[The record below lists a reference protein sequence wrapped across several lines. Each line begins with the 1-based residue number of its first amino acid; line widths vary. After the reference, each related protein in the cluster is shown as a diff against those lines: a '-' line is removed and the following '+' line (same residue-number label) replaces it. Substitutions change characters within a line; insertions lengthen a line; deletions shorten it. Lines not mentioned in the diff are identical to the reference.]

1 MSKRNDSYWGNRK
14 DWLIYDQMESA
25 DKTADTISHIYGN
38 AYHQIERNMNNVLDK
53 FALKY
58 RMSKE
63 EALKILNSLDNQ
75 DDVEELL
82 RTLRLRS
89 DNESIKELSM
99 MLDAPS
105 YRYRINALKD
115 TMAEVDTV
123 MQKVYESELALSTK
137 HYENTAKESYLKNT
151 FTLQQQ
157 IGYGEKVTTL
167 PSSTISKLLKSKWS
181 GENYSK
187 RIWNNTSTLAGD
199 LKTELLTSVLMGR
212 TESETTKLFFD
223 RCVTSARSARRLIRT
238 ESAYIYNQMDVEAY
252 KNGGIEYYRFV
263 ATLDLKTSTI
273 CSELDGK
280 VFKLSEAK
288 VGENYPPMHPW
299 CRSVTIANI
308 DEDTLK
314 TLDRRAGREKVPADM
329 TYKEWESKFVVDVD
343 DDMDLQEEKHNDTI
357 KTKEQEFDIKG
368 NTTKLKGV
376 MSDEDY
382 TEYLALLNNHSN
394 ANIKKMYVKYAD
406 EIAEIQYKNE
416 GGYYS
421 SSENEIVFSYP
432 KQKHIDNGKSKYSTL
447 EHEYGH
453 FFDAKG
459 EFDGLHYTE
468 IEAIHDR
475 TKYQANRF
483 KKIPSSSDEFLS
495 AVRKDRESLRSSFTK
510 EVENELRKQ
519 DASHGVQDAI
529 DGLLGH
535 RINWGHGD
543 KYYNR
548 KYSAIKKLKEH
559 KALQSVYKEM
569 GIDVSNLGKV
579 ARECRVYESASEM
592 WANIMS
598 AEINGG
604 EELEYVKK
612 YLPNSY
618 EAIIEI
624 LKGVK

>member
-1 MSKRNDSYWGNRK
+1 MSKKNNEYWSNRK

-25 DKTADTISHIYGN
+25 NKTADTISLLYGN
-38 AYHQIERNMNNVLDK
+38 AYRQIERNMNNVLDK

-75 DDVEELL
+75 DDVDELL

-123 MQKVYESELALSTK
+123 MQKVYKNELALSTK

-343 DDMDLQEEKHNDTI
+343 DDMDYMTNSFRPQYGQEKEIWVDKNKILVRPVKNSAFNILTDTENTRNKAVRLTEKMFREIQKKLPETFEMPKIAVVDFEKQGLNKNAIGGYHQGSGVLFINSQYDTKQKI
-357 KTKEQEFDIKG
+357 LEFVNKKQG
-368 NTTKLKGV
+368 YFANN
-376 MSDEDY
+376 
-382 TEYLALLNNHSN
+382 TEYAPYLHELGHKFYYDSIERLANKNNISYSK
-394 ANIKKMYVKYAD
+394 A
-406 EIAEIQYKNE
+406 KNE
-416 GGYYS
+416 
-421 SSENEIVFSYP
+421 
-432 KQKHIDNGKSKYSTL
+432 IDYRVYRYIESK
-447 EHEYGH
+447 E
-453 FFDAKG
+453 
-459 EFDGLHYTE
+459 
-468 IEAIHDR
+468 
-475 TKYQANRF
+475 
-483 KKIPSSSDEFLS
+483 
-495 AVRKDRESLRSSFTK
+495 
-510 EVENELRKQ
+510 
-519 DASHGVQDAI
+519 
-529 DGLLGH
+529 
-535 RINWGHGD
+535 D
-543 KYYNR
+543 KYFL
-548 KYSAIKKLKEH
+548 LKNISEY
-559 KALQSVYKEM
+559 ASTQEVTEVCAEAFSVCKSN
-569 GIDVSNLGKV
+569 DVAKTIISLIGDGKNDV
-579 ARECRVYESASEM
+579 TNE
-592 WANIMS
+592 
-598 AEINGG
+598 
-604 EELEYVKK
+604 
-612 YLPNSY
+612 
-618 EAIIEI
+618 
-624 LKGVK
+624 

>member
-1 MSKRNDSYWGNRK
+1 MSKKNNEYWSNRK
-14 DWLIYDQMESA
+14 DWLIYDQMENA
-25 DKTADTISHIYGN
+25 NKTADTISLLYGN
-38 AYHQIERNMNNVLDK
+38 AYRQIERNMNNVLDK

-115 TMAEVDTV
+115 TMAEVDTSLH
-123 MQKVYESELALSTK
+123 KVYESELALSTK

-157 IGYGEKVTTL
+157 IGYGKKVTTL

-223 RCVTSARSARRLIRT
+223 RCVTSARNARRLIRT

-280 VFKLSEAK
+280 VFKLEDAK
-288 VGENYPPMHPW
+288 VGVNYPPMHPW

-308 DEDTLK
+308 DDDTLK

-329 TYKEWESKFVVDVD
+329 TYKEWESKFVVDEESKRDYIVKAYTPGQNIIKERMQVNKIIATMPKKVQD
-343 DDMDLQEEKHNDTI
+343 ALQTTIISIGKNGASQYDYVNDILYVAKGADENAVIHEIGHMVENKLLDEQKVETL
-357 KTKEQEFDIKG
+357 KESFLQNVPFG
-368 NTTKLKGV
+368 
-376 MSDEDY
+376 
-382 TEYLALLNNHSN
+382 
-394 ANIKKMYVKYAD
+394 NIKKDVYINADNEDVEVFLLLNTKFVSEYQGRLYVED
-406 EIAEIQYKNE
+406 WSEIYDANWNVRSEVLQEFVSEIFREYIQNPERLQQEFQEFYNLIEE
-416 GGYYS
+416 G
-421 SSENEIVFSYP
+421 
-432 KQKHIDNGKSKYSTL
+432 
-447 EHEYGH
+447 
-453 FFDAKG
+453 
-459 EFDGLHYTE
+459 
-468 IEAIHDR
+468 
-475 TKYQANRF
+475 
-483 KKIPSSSDEFLS
+483 
-495 AVRKDRESLRSSFTK
+495 
-510 EVENELRKQ
+510 
-519 DASHGVQDAI
+519 
-529 DGLLGH
+529 
-535 RINWGHGD
+535 
-543 KYYNR
+543 
-548 KYSAIKKLKEH
+548 IK
-559 KALQSVYKEM
+559 
-569 GIDVSNLGKV
+569 
-579 ARECRVYESASEM
+579 
-592 WANIMS
+592 
-598 AEINGG
+598 
-604 EELEYVKK
+604 
-612 YLPNSY
+612 
-618 EAIIEI
+618 
-624 LKGVK
+624 